1 MSLNPG
7 VLTSWFEQ
15 YRSSLWG
22 LSYRM
27 TGSAADAD
35 DIVQE
40 TFVRAYQH
48 APDGLDDPR
57 RWLMRVAINAGRDVL
72 RRRKR
77 RRYVGPWLP
86 TPIATSDD
94 VPAPEPI
101 ADVRTQEG
109 RYDLLESA
117 SLAFLQALEALTASQ
132 RAVLLLRDV
141 FDYSAAEVAAALDLR
156 EGNVRTTHHRAR
168 RAMESYERRRFVPNA
183 INRART
189 DETLRRFL
197 SLLSAGDVRGIERML
212 AADVKAV
219 TDGGGEFTASLRP
232 ITGIGRVG
240 RFFARL
246 AASRSGAIDASI
258 RSINQLPAA
267 WFVFESP
274 CGRRPPRLVLSLD
287 LNAAGLISDLRVI
300 ASATKLARL
309 DAVSGSR
316 PAARSTATGA
326 TAGPVAWSTTRRSA

>member
-1 MSLNPG
+1 MTGPRANPCTAAARPTLECDRRPCSPNENSMSLNPA

-94 VPAPEPI
+94 VPAPE
-101 ADVRTQEG
+101 
-109 RYDLLESA
+109 
-117 SLAFLQALEALTASQ
+117 
-132 RAVLLLRDV
+132 
-141 FDYSAAEVAAALDLR
+141 
-156 EGNVRTTHHRAR
+156 
-168 RAMESYERRRFVPNA
+168 
-183 INRART
+183 
-189 DETLRRFL
+189 
-197 SLLSAGDVRGIERML
+197 
-212 AADVKAV
+212 
-219 TDGGGEFTASLRP
+219 
-232 ITGIGRVG
+232 
-240 RFFARL
+240 
-246 AASRSGAIDASI
+246 
-258 RSINQLPAA
+258 
-267 WFVFESP
+267 
-274 CGRRPPRLVLSLD
+274 
-287 LNAAGLISDLRVI
+287 
-300 ASATKLARL
+300 
-309 DAVSGSR
+309 
-316 PAARSTATGA
+316 
-326 TAGPVAWSTTRRSA
+326 